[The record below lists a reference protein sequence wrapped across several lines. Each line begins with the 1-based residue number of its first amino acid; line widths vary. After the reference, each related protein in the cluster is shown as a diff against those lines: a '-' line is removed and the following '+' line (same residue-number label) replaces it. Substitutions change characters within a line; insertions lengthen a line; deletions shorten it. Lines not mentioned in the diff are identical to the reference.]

1 MEDLPMPTPT
11 RPTSP
16 NHRRHFVQNPGLTP
30 PPKTD
35 GEWAFALA
43 LDAKRM
49 LGHIS
54 RFTMDHMWTYY
65 RSDARYLS
73 PGKACIKAIEVC
85 HGIDPK
91 NLRAEPQRPTATP
104 APARRPVAKP
114 AKPAA
119 RPAWEDDDTADYR
132 PCPALDSLTAR
143 SRQGKGG
150 RGMPLGVEHKAILPG
165 W

>member
-1 MEDLPMPTPT
+1 MPTPT
-11 RPTSP
+11 RPTTTSP
-16 NHRRHFVQNPGLTP
+16 RRCIQNPGLTP
-30 PPKTD
+30 PPSSE
-35 GEWAFALA
+35 GEWGFALA

-49 LGHIS
+49 RGQIS
-54 RFTMDHMWTYY
+54 RYTMDHMWTYY
-65 RSDARYLS
+65 RRDARYLS
-73 PGKACIKAIEVC
+73 PGAACIKACEVC

-91 NLRAEPQRPTATP
+91 ILRSEPQRPTATP
-104 APARRPVAKP
+104 APARRPAPKP
-114 AKPAA
+114 AAPAKSAA